1 MNNVLVTTTDFKE
14 EYEVLGTAVY
24 EYPRFMCN
32 ALTDLTENIKNLTGN
47 IPNGVN
53 KDGVI
58 FLAAIEE
65 LKKQAVSFNGN
76 GLIGLNAIY
85 AKKELMGIS
94 QEKIS
99 QDWIILYATIVKI
112 K

>member
-24 EYPRFMCN
+24 EYPRYMCN

-47 IPNGVN
+47 MPNGVN
-53 KDGVI
+53 QDGVI
-58 FLAAIEE
+58 FLAALEE

-76 GLIGLNAIY
+76 GLVGLNAVY
-85 AKKELMGIS
+85 AKKEVLNKS
-94 QEKIS
+94 N
-99 QDWIILYATIVKI
+99 DWVILYATIVKI